1 VLSMVGPVRMGWRI
15 EDLIVI
21 GERIMDRIWKR
32 GKRELI

>member
-1 VLSMVGPVRMGWRI
+1 VLSFVGLVRMGWRI

-21 GERIMDRIWKR
+21 GERIIERRWKG

>member
-1 VLSMVGPVRMGWRI
+1 VGRVRIGGWI

-21 GERIMDRIWKR
+21 GERIIERRWKG